1 MQQQQPDHHQAVR
14 QWCLSLIVLSA
25 VSISRDEAETKLAA
39 YVSLLTREFPA
50 GAFTADSLAHVAAR
64 ASKGFPT
71 FGEIVQALRPWWA
84 DHRPVP
90 PMLPPP
96 ERVPVHAAVATPEE
110 REYVR
115 ALVEGVAARIRA
127 TDDDTV
133 AGAQAF
139 GAAYLSPGVL
149 DQINPLPNGRKRSE
163 AAS

>member
-1 MQQQQPDHHQAVR
+1 MSEQSNHLPVVR
-14 QWCLSLIVLSA
+14 EWLASLGVLCA
-25 VSISRDEAETKLAA
+25 ISVTRREAEMKLAA
-39 YVSLLTREFPA
+39 FAPVLTREFPE
-50 GAFTADSLAHVAAR
+50 GAFTTDSLAHVAA
-64 ASKGFPT
+64 ASVKGFPT

-84 DHRPVP
+84 DRRPLP

-115 ALVEGVAARIRA
+115 ALVEGVAARIRS

-139 GAAYLSPGVL
+139 GARYLSPGQL
-149 DQINPLPNGRKRSE
+149 DAINPLPNGRKRV
-163 AAS
+163 AA